1 MSYNVSGPL
10 RSGSSTGAWFAS
22 SLLRRSVAPRVV
34 HSIALLVQ
42 ETQGEVDLMRRS
54 SGSTVDVVASGI
66 CAGISVLFG
75 RDLGER

>member
-34 HSIALLVQ
+34 YSNALLVQ
-42 ETQGEVDLMRRS
+42 ETLGEVELYAKFVRLNGRR
-54 SGSTVDVVASGI
+54 
-66 CAGISVLFG
+66 G
-75 RDLGER
+75 RIWYLCRHLGTFRMPSW